1 MGLKKN
7 VVYSGL
13 LTTSLY
19 IFQFITYPYV
29 SRVLGVNNIGICNFA
44 QSFVLYFSLFSMF
57 GITSLGVREIAK
69 CNGDQIK
76 LNKVFSEIF
85 QFNIFLTAIVVCIYL
100 ITIVSVPQLSSYRK
114 LLYVG
119 AFQIIFNTLTVEW
132 LYKGL
137 ENFQYITLRTIF
149 VRVLYVIS
157 IFVFVREPGDYG
169 LYFMITVGLY
179 VLNGI
184 INSVYSTNLIRFTR
198 QSIKAIW
205 CKYSRPI
212 LFLGSQAI
220 LQTMYTSFNVV
231 YLGFVAG
238 DKQVGY
244 YTTATK
250 IQGVILALYSSFT
263 LVLMPR
269 ISSLLAQN
277 DRSRV
282 KRLINM
288 SFSLLYAFA
297 FPVIILSEIL
307 APEIINLISGAGYES
322 SVLLFRMAIPLI
334 LIIGIEQVL
343 IVQLLLPLKAD
354 RAVFINSM
362 IGGSVGLFL
371 NVLLVGRMQS
381 VGSIIVWTISEFAVM
396 LSALYFVRK
405 KISITPSVREL
416 SKYIISFF
424 PLFIVC
430 HVIHKNANQFIEIL
444 VVIFVIV
451 IYTHFNLRFIV
462 KNPLYINMIC
472 QIRERILH

>member
-1 MGLKKN
+1 M
-7 VVYSGL
+7 
-13 LTTSLY
+13 
-19 IFQFITYPYV
+19 
-29 SRVLGVNNIGICNFA
+29 
-44 QSFVLYFSLFSMF
+44 
-57 GITSLGVREIAK
+57 
-69 CNGDQIK
+69 
-76 LNKVFSEIF
+76 
-85 QFNIFLTAIVVCIYL
+85 
-100 ITIVSVPQLSSYRK
+100 
-114 LLYVG
+114 
-119 AFQIIFNTLTVEW
+119 
-132 LYKGL
+132 
-137 ENFQYITLRTIF
+137 
-149 VRVLYVIS
+149 LYVIS

-322 SVLLFRMAIPLI
+322 SVLLFGWLY
-334 LIIGIEQVL
+334 
-343 IVQLLLPLKAD
+343 LL
-354 RAVFINSM
+354 F
-362 IGGSVGLFL
+362 
-371 NVLLVGRMQS
+371 
-381 VGSIIVWTISEFAVM
+381 
-396 LSALYFVRK
+396 
-405 KISITPSVREL
+405 
-416 SKYIISFF
+416 
-424 PLFIVC
+424 
-430 HVIHKNANQFIEIL
+430 
-444 VVIFVIV
+444 
-451 IYTHFNLRFIV
+451 
-462 KNPLYINMIC
+462 
-472 QIRERILH
+472 